1 MFKDTYK
8 KAMDNFSPRE
18 GLLEEIF
25 KKAESGEIAK
35 TTVKALPKRKKIFR
49 YAASVAAAIVICV
62 GAVAYPVVYETFNDY
77 ENKSANVSNEK
88 RNENSLQAGSENIEN
103 IKEQTREKTAEDIG
117 ETNKT
122 AGQKSEAQA
131 SAKQANKAETKDDV
145 KEVLPKKESFGKE
158 NIKTDEQVSYKDK
171 SAEQS
176 TDKTSETA
184 KDSEEKNLPQ
194 QEENINTQ
202 SFLAADNMREKGA
215 DSNDASA
222 GAQVIKRAANDSI
235 CAEFD
240 YNQDIKNCE
249 DIVFTNK
256 KNNSGAGAKTE
267 YDALCAAKKEYVQ
280 SYEYTNIY
288 CDYTNEVWRVD
299 FVLKSGKTAARV
311 YVAFDGE
318 VIATAKGE

>member
-25 KKAESGEIAK
+25 KKAESGETAR
-35 TTVKALPKRKKIFR
+35 TTVKALPKRKKVFR

-88 RNENSLQAGSENIEN
+88 RNENSLTDKSENIEN

-117 ETNKT
+117 ETKKT

-145 KEVLPKKESFGKE
+145 KEVLPKESSRKE
-158 NIKTDEQVSYKDK
+158 NIKTDEQASYKDK

-194 QEENINTQ
+194 QEDNINTQ
-202 SFLAADNMREKGA
+202 SFLAADNMREKSA

-222 GAQVIKRAANDSI
+222 GAQVIKSAANDSI

-256 KNNSGAGAKTE
+256 KNNSGAEAKTE

-280 SYEYTNIY
+280 DYEYTNIY

-311 YVAFDGE
+311 YVAFDGD